1 MGLLGL
7 SGSGSGGFSG
17 SGSGMNSSGSSSGS
31 GRTPDT
37 LLDICARIVAQQIP
51 FQRIEERYDRIPE
64 PVQRRVIFWSFPR
77 NERDICMYSSLS
89 RPSTNSVE
97 YQNLPFHRGLK
108 LLESGCVD
116 SVLQVGFHLSGT
128 VTAPKTSGVETEKKY
143 RVSVSF
149 DRCKI
154 TSVTCSCEARDIFW
168 CQHVVALALFRIRNA
183 DTVRLR
189 VPISETLLQMDRQQL
204 QKFVQ
209 YLISEHH
216 TEVLPT
222 AQKLA
227 DEILQQR
234 SEINRIPGAPDPTAG
249 ASADDEHSWHLDE
262 EQVCEQVRSFL
273 SQGGYYNV
281 NKQLVSMFAKVR
293 EMLRARDSN
302 GSRMLTLITDQFL
315 ADPRLFQWK
324 TQGTPMTDK
333 CRQLWD
339 QLGALWVCVVLNP
352 HCNSSDKLQW
362 RQMLERWSQ
371 VDVCPPEDPDFR
383 YVLFPDPP
391 PLPLAFYTCGEFLS
405 LLSTTNFLFPTCWA
419 IDAISLT
426 WDNSHL
432 KLILAHDNL
441 SASNEPHSTNNIN
454 PQGQPLWH
462 EHVPTACA
470 RVDALRSHGYTVEAL
485 RLAVSIIRT
494 LKQGQVQGQQR
505 WVEQQG
511 RHLVDCTGS
520 AVARNAALVPS
531 AAEGW
536 IGHPLDPIG
545 CLFDTLA
552 EASLVPDDQ
561 NQRGG
566 GNQYYYDPI
575 GLNVDGEQSATATP
589 PRYQHVGV
597 SGSRDRNE
605 SYLTLATEAALIG
618 LGQQRVMPAGL
629 YSQEKACKQE
639 ERLLQKLQEMELDTV
654 LVAVLRKQSMM
665 LLESG
670 PTSGLGSGIHPES
683 IPMHTYAKFLFLALL
698 PHDTDLA
705 YRIGLRAM
713 RLPILEDH
721 EDVDDPVNGNV
732 SSLVL
737 SRYPRWF
744 TLGHIEA
751 QQCALAS
758 TMLSAAKGDIHRLR
772 TVLESAQRNI
782 HSSSHLFKLAQDA
795 FRFATPQDGP
805 RHPTLLNVAFEL
817 GLQVMRMTLSS
828 VNWRRREMVRWL
840 VTCATEVGFE
850 ALLSIMHNWYQLFTP
865 TEATGPVASTIMS
878 HSTVMR
884 LNLSYVQ
891 QEELSNCARTLA
903 LQCATKDPPNCAL
916 NALNLCESAPI
927 SFETAYQ
934 IVIDAASHIMTSMQ
948 LFTIARYMEHRGYPH
963 RAYKLALLAM
973 KNVHLAY
980 NQDTHAAINDIHWAC
995 ALSHSL
1001 GKSELSTMIPL
1012 LVKNVQCA
1020 TVLSDVLRR
1029 CAVSAPGV
1037 ASACPPEA
1045 KRRCVKPLPYDKAP
1059 LKPLLDAAIAAYVNT
1074 THSRLTHISPRHYGD
1089 FIDFL
1094 AKARETFL
1102 LAHDGLMQFG
1112 QLIENMKVAYKGK
1125 KKLMFLVK
1133 ERFG

>member
-1 MGLLGL
+1 MEFLFFF
-7 SGSGSGGFSG
+7 FSH
-17 SGSGMNSSGSSSGS
+17 
-31 GRTPDT
+31 
-37 LLDICARIVAQQIP
+37 
-51 FQRIEERYDRIPE
+51 F
-64 PVQRRVIFWSFPR
+64 FWSLFPFR
-77 NERDICMYSSLS
+77 C
-89 RPSTNSVE
+89 
-97 YQNLPFHRGLK
+97 
-108 LLESGCVD
+108 
-116 SVLQVGFHLSGT
+116 
-128 VTAPKTSGVETEKKY
+128 VET
-143 RVSVSF
+143 
-149 DRCKI
+149 
-154 TSVTCSCEARDIFW
+154 
-168 CQHVVALALFRIRNA
+168 
-183 DTVRLR
+183 
-189 VPISETLLQMDRQQL
+189 
-204 QKFVQ
+204 
-209 YLISEHH
+209 
-216 TEVLPT
+216 
-222 AQKLA
+222 
-227 DEILQQR
+227 
-234 SEINRIPGAPDPTAG
+234 
-249 ASADDEHSWHLDE
+249 
-262 EQVCEQVRSFL
+262 
-273 SQGGYYNV
+273 
-281 NKQLVSMFAKVR
+281 
-293 EMLRARDSN
+293 
-302 GSRMLTLITDQFL
+302 
-315 ADPRLFQWK
+315 
-324 TQGTPMTDK
+324 
-333 CRQLWD
+333 
-339 QLGALWVCVVLNP
+339 
-352 HCNSSDKLQW
+352 
-362 RQMLERWSQ
+362 
-371 VDVCPPEDPDFR
+371 
-383 YVLFPDPP
+383 
-391 PLPLAFYTCGEFLS
+391 
-405 LLSTTNFLFPTCWA
+405 
-419 IDAISLT
+419 
-426 WDNSHL
+426 
-432 KLILAHDNL
+432 
-441 SASNEPHSTNNIN
+441 
-454 PQGQPLWH
+454 

-494 LKQGQVQGQQR
+494 LKQGQLQSQQR

-865 TEATGPVASTIMS
+865 TEATGKTG
-878 HSTVMR
+878 
-884 LNLSYVQ
+884 L
-891 QEELSNCARTLA
+891 
-903 LQCATKDPPNCAL
+903 
-916 NALNLCESAPI
+916 
-927 SFETAYQ
+927 
-934 IVIDAASHIMTSMQ
+934 
-948 LFTIARYMEHRGYPH
+948 
-963 RAYKLALLAM
+963 
-973 KNVHLAY
+973 
-980 NQDTHAAINDIHWAC
+980 
-995 ALSHSL
+995 
-1001 GKSELSTMIPL
+1001 
-1012 LVKNVQCA
+1012 
-1020 TVLSDVLRR
+1020 
-1029 CAVSAPGV
+1029 
-1037 ASACPPEA
+1037 
-1045 KRRCVKPLPYDKAP
+1045 
-1059 LKPLLDAAIAAYVNT
+1059 T
-1074 THSRLTHISPRHYGD
+1074 TFY
-1089 FIDFL
+1089 FL
-1094 AKARETFL
+1094 
-1102 LAHDGLMQFG
+1102 
-1112 QLIENMKVAYKGK
+1112 K
-1125 KKLMFLVK
+1125 KK
-1133 ERFG
+1133 ERNPKILNGLCVFAFWFQDRSPAPSCRTVQS

>member
-1 MGLLGL
+1 MTL
-7 SGSGSGGFSG
+7 SHGIYF
-17 SGSGMNSSGSSSGS
+17 
-31 GRTPDT
+31 
-37 LLDICARIVAQQIP
+37 
-51 FQRIEERYDRIPE
+51 FFFHF
-64 PVQRRVIFWSFPR
+64 FWSLFPFR
-77 NERDICMYSSLS
+77 C
-89 RPSTNSVE
+89 
-97 YQNLPFHRGLK
+97 
-108 LLESGCVD
+108 
-116 SVLQVGFHLSGT
+116 
-128 VTAPKTSGVETEKKY
+128 VET
-143 RVSVSF
+143 
-149 DRCKI
+149 
-154 TSVTCSCEARDIFW
+154 
-168 CQHVVALALFRIRNA
+168 
-183 DTVRLR
+183 
-189 VPISETLLQMDRQQL
+189 
-204 QKFVQ
+204 
-209 YLISEHH
+209 
-216 TEVLPT
+216 
-222 AQKLA
+222 
-227 DEILQQR
+227 
-234 SEINRIPGAPDPTAG
+234 
-249 ASADDEHSWHLDE
+249 
-262 EQVCEQVRSFL
+262 
-273 SQGGYYNV
+273 
-281 NKQLVSMFAKVR
+281 
-293 EMLRARDSN
+293 
-302 GSRMLTLITDQFL
+302 
-315 ADPRLFQWK
+315 
-324 TQGTPMTDK
+324 
-333 CRQLWD
+333 
-339 QLGALWVCVVLNP
+339 
-352 HCNSSDKLQW
+352 
-362 RQMLERWSQ
+362 
-371 VDVCPPEDPDFR
+371 
-383 YVLFPDPP
+383 
-391 PLPLAFYTCGEFLS
+391 
-405 LLSTTNFLFPTCWA
+405 
-419 IDAISLT
+419 
-426 WDNSHL
+426 
-432 KLILAHDNL
+432 
-441 SASNEPHSTNNIN
+441 
-454 PQGQPLWH
+454 

-494 LKQGQVQGQQR
+494 LKQGQLQSQQR

-865 TEATGPVASTIMS
+865 TEATGKTGLTTFYFLKKERKKPKHFKWPLCVCFLVSGPVASTIMS

-903 LQCATKDPPNCAL
+903 LQCATKVRL
-916 NALNLCESAPI
+916 
-927 SFETAYQ
+927 
-934 IVIDAASHIMTSMQ
+934 
-948 LFTIARYMEHRGYPH
+948 
-963 RAYKLALLAM
+963 KLPQ
-973 KNVHLAY
+973 NSWV
-980 NQDTHAAINDIHWAC
+980 
-995 ALSHSL
+995 
-1001 GKSELSTMIPL
+1001 E
-1012 LVKNVQCA
+1012 
-1020 TVLSDVLRR
+1020 
-1029 CAVSAPGV
+1029 
-1037 ASACPPEA
+1037 
-1045 KRRCVKPLPYDKAP
+1045 
-1059 LKPLLDAAIAAYVNT
+1059 
-1074 THSRLTHISPRHYGD
+1074 SPRGGWR
-1089 FIDFL
+1089 
-1094 AKARETFL
+1094 KME
-1102 LAHDGLMQFG
+1102 
-1112 QLIENMKVAYKGK
+1112 K
-1125 KKLMFLVK
+1125 
-1133 ERFG
+1133 

>member
-1 MGLLGL
+1 M
-7 SGSGSGGFSG
+7 
-17 SGSGMNSSGSSSGS
+17 
-31 GRTPDT
+31 
-37 LLDICARIVAQQIP
+37 
-51 FQRIEERYDRIPE
+51 
-64 PVQRRVIFWSFPR
+64 
-77 NERDICMYSSLS
+77 
-89 RPSTNSVE
+89 
-97 YQNLPFHRGLK
+97 
-108 LLESGCVD
+108 
-116 SVLQVGFHLSGT
+116 
-128 VTAPKTSGVETEKKY
+128 
-143 RVSVSF
+143 
-149 DRCKI
+149 
-154 TSVTCSCEARDIFW
+154 
-168 CQHVVALALFRIRNA
+168 
-183 DTVRLR
+183 
-189 VPISETLLQMDRQQL
+189 
-204 QKFVQ
+204 
-209 YLISEHH
+209 
-216 TEVLPT
+216 
-222 AQKLA
+222 
-227 DEILQQR
+227 
-234 SEINRIPGAPDPTAG
+234 
-249 ASADDEHSWHLDE
+249 
-262 EQVCEQVRSFL
+262 
-273 SQGGYYNV
+273 
-281 NKQLVSMFAKVR
+281 
-293 EMLRARDSN
+293 
-302 GSRMLTLITDQFL
+302 
-315 ADPRLFQWK
+315 
-324 TQGTPMTDK
+324 
-333 CRQLWD
+333 
-339 QLGALWVCVVLNP
+339 
-352 HCNSSDKLQW
+352 
-362 RQMLERWSQ
+362 
-371 VDVCPPEDPDFR
+371 
-383 YVLFPDPP
+383 
-391 PLPLAFYTCGEFLS
+391 
-405 LLSTTNFLFPTCWA
+405 
-419 IDAISLT
+419 ISLFFVAIET
-426 WDNSHL
+426 
-432 KLILAHDNL
+432 
-441 SASNEPHSTNNIN
+441 
-454 PQGQPLWH
+454 

-494 LKQGQVQGQQR
+494 LKQGQLQSQQR

-511 RHLVDCTGS
+511 RLLVDCTGS

-566 GNQYYYDPI
+566 GSNQYYYDPI
-575 GLNVDGEQSATATP
+575 GLNVDGEQNAAATP

-683 IPMHTYAKFLFLALL
+683 IPMHTYAKFHFLALL

-705 YRIGLRAM
+705 YRVGLRAM

-865 TEATGPVASTIMS
+865 TEATGNSGMT
-878 HSTVMR
+878 TF
-884 LNLSYVQ
+884 LSPFFCMCVRVCVCVFF
-891 QEELSNCARTLA
+891 LCMK
-903 LQCATKDPPNCAL
+903 TKFKC
-916 NALNLCESAPI
+916 LCWI
-927 SFETAYQ
+927 FW
-934 IVIDAASHIMTSMQ
+934 
-948 LFTIARYMEHRGYPH
+948 F
-963 RAYKLALLAM
+963 
-973 KNVHLAY
+973 
-980 NQDTHAAINDIHWAC
+980 QDR
-995 ALSHSL
+995 S
-1001 GKSELSTMIPL
+1001 P
-1012 LVKNVQCA
+1012 
-1020 TVLSDVLRR
+1020 
-1029 CAVSAPGV
+1029 
-1037 ASACPPEA
+1037 
-1045 KRRCVKPLPYDKAP
+1045 AP
-1059 LKPLLDAAIAAYVNT
+1059 LCRTVQ
-1074 THSRLTHISPRHYGD
+1074 S
-1089 FIDFL
+1089 
-1094 AKARETFL
+1094 
-1102 LAHDGLMQFG
+1102 
-1112 QLIENMKVAYKGK
+1112 
-1125 KKLMFLVK
+1125 
-1133 ERFG
+1133 